1 MDFQNSEYINNQEIV
16 ECDEN
21 GASDAS
27 SLDTGYKARGKSRD
41 GESYNDS
48 ESTCHVGMEGVAC
61 FHVLC
66 GFDPGN
72 LFV

>member
-27 SLDTGYKARGKSRD
+27 SLNVS
-41 GESYNDS
+41 SNS
-48 ESTCHVGMEGVAC
+48 
-61 FHVLC
+61 
-66 GFDPGN
+66 N
-72 LFV
+72 LINYLYD